1 MWKGPLKCGQS
12 GAGTGVLRRPDQ
24 RAGGRA
30 EPRGLREQ
38 AGPGTVEAGNVHLSG
53 VCERSLDVSTDTP
66 LLTDDALLRELRDEC
81 SRWVTRDELEGGFAR
96 LFLLRDEA
104 RARGLPVPAS
114 CPQHD
119 PEG

>member
-1 MWKGPLKCGQS
+1 MVAPAPARRSPDELTREAVDRAPEGVASVGPTAARWS
-12 GAGTGVLRRPDQ
+12 RETSTSRGVYQ
-24 RAGGRA
+24 
-30 EPRGLREQ
+30 
-38 AGPGTVEAGNVHLSG
+38 
-53 VCERSLDVSTDTP
+53 RSLDVSTDTP

-81 SRWVTRDELEGGFAR
+81 SRWATRDELEGGFAR
-96 LFLLRDEA
+96 MFLLRDEA